1 MTTLPS
7 NPTPSVGAQK
17 AAADRRAEL
26 FASAL
31 GLAARKRGWLAAAAV
46 AGTALSFGYSTLQ
59 TQQRKWI
66 FQPASAPA
74 ASADALAGAV
84 DEGGLANV
92 WIDHV
97 SPSSGTPIRL
107 HALWA
112 ANENPAA
119 PLLLL
124 LHGARRDVSGNA
136 HRIEQMR
143 ELGFSVLGIDYRGFG
158 NSTGEL
164 PSEAGVLEDAAA
176 AWRWLGEHHA
186 GKSRYLYGHSLG
198 GAIGVQ
204 LAARLADAAPSEQP
218 KGVILESTFTSIGE
232 LFTTFKWGWL
242 PVSMLITQRFDSLSL
257 VPKITA
263 PLLIVH
269 GNRDTLIPYR
279 LGQALYEKA
288 TAAKRFLLVDGGNH
302 SNASWRGAAEYR
314 TALHE
319 FFGLEPGTATAQ

>member
-1 MTTLPS
+1 VTIPAS
-7 NPTPSVGAQK
+7 FPAPPAAAQR
-17 AAADRRAEL
+17 AGADRRAQL
-26 FASAL
+26 IASAL
-31 GLAARKRGWLAAAAV
+31 GLAARNRGWLAAAAV
-46 AGTALSFGYSTLQ
+46 AGTALSLGYSTLQ

-66 FQPASAPA
+66 FQATSLPAVSPEL
-74 ASADALAGAV
+74 LAGSA
-84 DEGGLANV
+84 EHGGLANL

-97 SPSSGTPIRL
+97 SPSTGAPIRL

-112 ANENPAA
+112 ANADPHA

-164 PSEAGVLEDAAA
+164 PSEAGVVEDAAA
-176 AWRWLGEHHA
+176 AWRWLGERHPGHA
-186 GKSRYLYGHSLG
+186 RYLYGHSLG

-204 LAARLADAAPSEQP
+204 LAARLADGPPAEQP

-242 PVSMLITQRFDSLSL
+242 PVSMLITQRFDSISL
-257 VPKITA
+257 VPRIKA

-269 GNRDTLIPYR
+269 GSRDTLIPHR
-279 LGQALYEKA
+279 LGHALYEKA
-288 TAAKRFLLVDGGNH
+288 TAPKRFLLVEGGNH
-302 SNASWRGAAEYR
+302 SNASWRGDAQYR
-314 TALHE
+314 GALHE
-319 FFGLEPGTATAQ
+319 FFGLGSGAAAAQ